1 MEIEQKKNEQLNPQN
16 QNVPHIPT
24 PAIDDSETFEN
35 SLKYKNE
42 HSSIDFLTKNLQK
55 SIGFFSKNL
64 NIEEKVDS
72 KRKYSLDE
80 KLVIKKDFV
89 PHLKPIEIHLVP
101 SKLRLNKKGFKDLKC
116 NQDNKILLLSNNY
129 FISCPNSE
137 EEELEEEESDVDLSP
152 QENEKNENIKD
163 IRKNLHKMKSGTLPK
178 VLSRNLIE
186 CKMYKEDMKIDYD
199 SDKENSNDINDDN
212 DNLFLYDESDFINYK
227 IKEKDDNDNN
237 NDNNQ
242 QKKEEENKVRTNRIN
257 SCSIL
262 DVLKNKFGF
271 DEPL

>member
-16 QNVPHIPT
+16 QNVPQIPT

-237 NDNNQ
+237 YDNNQ

-262 DVLKNKFGF
+262 DVLKNKFSF
-271 DEPL
+271 DDPL

>member
-1 MEIEQKKNEQLNPQN
+1 M
-16 QNVPHIPT
+16 
-24 PAIDDSETFEN
+24 
-35 SLKYKNE
+35 
-42 HSSIDFLTKNLQK
+42 QK

-116 NQDNKILLLSNNY
+116 NKDNKILLLSNNY

-199 SDKENSNDINDDN
+199 SDKEDSNDINDNDDN

-227 IKEKDDNDNN
+227 IKENHDSNN
-237 NDNNQ
+237 L
-242 QKKEEENKVRTNRIN
+242 KSLETNTEKIKLN
-257 SCSIL
+257 LVLLIL
-262 DVLKNKFGF
+262 RSPYYNYVLLQFCLYMILLELRLDF
-271 DEPL
+271 HHILLLL

>member
-1 MEIEQKKNEQLNPQN
+1 MEIEQKKNEQLNPQT
-16 QNVPHIPT
+16 QNVHQIPT
-24 PAIDDSETFEN
+24 PPVDDSETFEN

-55 SIGFFSKNL
+55 SIGFFSKNM

-116 NQDNKILLLSNNY
+116 NKDNKILLLSNNY

-137 EEELEEEESDVDLSP
+137 EEELEEESDVDLSP
-152 QENEKNENIKD
+152 LENEKNENIKD
-163 IRKNLHKMKSGTLPK
+163 TRKNLHKMKSGTLPK

-199 SDKENSNDINDDN
+199 SDKEDSNDINDNDDN

-227 IKEKDDNDNN
+227 IKEKDDNDK
-237 NDNNQ
+237 DNNQ

-262 DVLKNKFGF
+262 DVLKNKFSF